1 LKGEL
6 EEYDTYYS
14 DMLDRSDYTEL
25 QQKLN
30 HLAPQFIKNQ
40 NVNIE
45 NLMQTIGSK
54 FSSFNWFEEI

>member
-30 HLAPQFIKNQ
+30 KLAPQFIKNQ